1 MPQAPQLKT
10 FVLRGTVQQEN
21 ICCLNTALVFFIIER
36 EPAALLGQITDESV
50 SSRTSREIGSPRTHS
65 SPAFCEY
72 PHCCT
77 RSRTRT
83 QVRGNFRE
91 LLQFWQ
97 AYYARKDRDRI
108 SLAFS
113 SNLPFT
119 VWQEAV
125 DRLQRYLEDGL
136 SCACD

>member
-1 MPQAPQLKT
+1 MFLGGTPYFFPKIF
-10 FVLRGTVQQEN
+10 FVFYPLFFPRGPPPPPPPPS
-21 ICCLNTALVFFIIER
+21 LF
-36 EPAALLGQITDESV
+36 
-50 SSRTSREIGSPRTHS
+50 
-65 SPAFCEY
+65 
-72 PHCCT
+72 
-77 RSRTRT
+77 

-125 DRLQRYLEDGL
+125 DRLQRCLEGGL
-136 SCACD
+136 PCACD